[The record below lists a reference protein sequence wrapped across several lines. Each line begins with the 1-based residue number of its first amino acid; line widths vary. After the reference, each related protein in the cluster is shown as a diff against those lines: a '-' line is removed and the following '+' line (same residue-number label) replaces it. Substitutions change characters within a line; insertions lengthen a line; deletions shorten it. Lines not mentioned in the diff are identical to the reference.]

1 MTFYRRSKHTFHP
14 VVEYSPTR
22 DFTNLFV
29 QDFYE
34 DFGRESLVLLQ
45 SCYDSQN
52 NFQLCLQITRDCNK
66 SVDTNYVIIAH
77 FFVEFNC
84 SKDSK

>member
-1 MTFYRRSKHTFHP
+1 MSKYFTYSTFCRRSKHTFRP
-14 VVEYSPTR
+14 VVEYSPIR

-34 DFGRESLVLLQ
+34 DFCGESLVLLQ

-52 NFQLCLQITRDCNK
+52 NFQLCLQITMDSNK
-66 SVDTNYVIIAH
+66 SVDTNYVIIVN
-77 FFVEFNC
+77 FL
-84 SKDSK
+84 